1 MNVRQPNHILANSFT
16 VHKAERRPGAD
27 EEWLPMAKHDG
38 MEVESILINQ
48 TKIGQAPCQVWSGN
62 VNLPIEL
69 RLQPAYR
76 RLDVILDE
84 CDVGADRL
92 QRARHHPLPL
102 THPHRRKVAI
112 LCVRIR
118 KVIVPITHDLV
129 HAATVHGARQAAR
142 LLHEVTGER
151 GTGWP
156 NSHVVD
162 VAVEGLVQSIHEL
175 CHATKPPSQVLQ
187 NRPWGIL
194 RGFLID
200 AIAAISTITRIARS
214 WRTRSVARIRPDR
227 RSRASNGG
235 AACCR
240 T

>member
-1 MNVRQPNHILANSFT
+1 MT
-16 VHKAERRPGAD
+16 
-27 EEWLPMAKHDG
+27 KHDG

-62 VNLPIEL
+62 VNLPIQL
-69 RLQPAYR
+69 SLQPAYR
-76 RLDVILDE
+76 RLEVVLDE

-92 QRARHHPLPL
+92 QRARHNPLPL
-102 THPHRRKVAI
+102 ASPHRRKVAI
-112 LCVRIR
+112 LCVPIR

-129 HAATVHGARQAAR
+129 HAATVHCARQAAR
-142 LLHEVTGER
+142 LVHEVTGER

-175 CHATKPPSQVLQ
+175 CHATKPRSQVLQ
-187 NRPWGIL
+187 NRSWGIL

-200 AIAAISTITRIARS
+200 ALAAGS
-214 WRTRSVARIRPDR
+214 WRAAAVEYTAAHGGRGVRARHASVPFRVSAGPDGADAGRDAQLSRPAKR
-227 RSRASNGG
+227 PPLRTSKTLSRLG
-235 AACCR
+235 
-240 T
+240 

>member
-1 MNVRQPNHILANSFT
+1 MT
-16 VHKAERRPGAD
+16 
-27 EEWLPMAKHDG
+27 KHDG

-48 TKIGQAPCQVWSGN
+48 TKIGQAPCQVWSRN
-62 VNLPIEL
+62 VNLPIQL
-69 RLQPAYR
+69 SFQPAYR
-76 RLDVILDE
+76 RLEVILDE

-92 QRARHHPLPL
+92 QRARHNPLPL
-102 THPHRRKVAI
+102 APPHRRKVAI
-112 LCVRIR
+112 LCVPIR
-118 KVIVPITHDLV
+118 KIIVPITHDLV

-175 CHATKPPSQVLQ
+175 CHATKPSIPGSSESLLE
-187 NRPWGIL
+187 GIL

-200 AIAAISTITRIARS
+200 A
-214 WRTRSVARIRPDR
+214 
-227 RSRASNGG
+227 
-235 AACCR
+235 
-240 T
+240 